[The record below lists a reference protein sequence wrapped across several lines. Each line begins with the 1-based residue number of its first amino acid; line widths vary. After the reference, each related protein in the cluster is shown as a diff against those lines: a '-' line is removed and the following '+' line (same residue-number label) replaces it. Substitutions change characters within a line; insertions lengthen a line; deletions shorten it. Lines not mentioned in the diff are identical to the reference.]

1 MKGTNLRDVDAC
13 DGLSGP
19 GVIALN
25 TVETMKSTEAPEFY
39 EGRLVK
45 HRPARHCIPRY
56 KYYFSSEEWFEN
68 TEVTRRERN
77 QSRRPRR
84 NSINECEKFNNE
96 NISQSHCPKN
106 DCTKQKCLKN
116 EPKTNSNDKL
126 NTETS
131 QKSLNCKNTINNS
144 KSQEKS
150 LSFEAEDSEEYK
162 AHFNVDIPSKV
173 YADTYIRKNAAKWKS
188 TPVPGM
194 LTCSEYDQYRNEAIQ
209 PYDRVYE
216 KSRGVL
222 PKYGGYVPGLKF
234 RYGSPFGQL
243 TYNAREL
250 GFTKSRTWGGAVS
263 LF

>member
-1 MKGTNLRDVDAC
+1 MKGSNLRDVSSEVLA
-13 DGLSGP
+13 GP
-19 GVIALN
+19 GVLAKNI
-25 TVETMKSTEAPEFY
+25 VENMKSTEAPEFY

-56 KYYFSSEEWFEN
+56 KYYFTSDEWFEN
-68 TEVTRRERN
+68 NELTKARKVGGRRR
-77 QSRRPRR
+77 SRR
-84 NSINECEKFNNE
+84 NSVNECELFNDKKTDC
-96 NISQSHCPKN
+96 SKN
-106 DCTKQKCLKN
+106 LNDN
-116 EPKTNSNDKL
+116 NDANDKL
-126 NTETS
+126 NTKQSETPENS
-131 QKSLNCKNTINNS
+131 NNTTKNTT
-144 KSQEKS
+144 KSACSNDKV
-150 LSFEAEDSEEYK
+150 SFEAEDSEEYK
-162 AHFNVDIPSKV
+162 AHFNINVPSRV

-194 LTCSEYDQYRNEAIQ
+194 LTCTEYDQYRNEAIQ

>member
-1 MKGTNLRDVDAC
+1 MSQKVCLFSCILQFTQNTHKVQNIIIMKGGNVKDTSSEVLA
-13 DGLSGP
+13 GP
-19 GVIALN
+19 GVLDKNIVDN
-25 TVETMKSTEAPEFY
+25 MKSTEAPEFY

-68 TEVTRRERN
+68 NELTKKPRRRGG
-77 QSRRPRR
+77 RR
-84 NSINECEKFNNE
+84 NSVNECETVSSDEKKSDE
-96 NISQSHCPKN
+96 NAREKSSTNLESKN
-106 DCTKQKCLKN
+106 SDNKLLTK
-116 EPKTNSNDKL
+116 
-126 NTETS
+126 
-131 QKSLNCKNTINNS
+131 KSLET
-144 KSQEKS
+144 
-150 LSFEAEDSEEYK
+150 EDSEEYK
-162 AHFNVDIPSKV
+162 AHFNVNIPSRV

-216 KSRGVL
+216 KNRGVL